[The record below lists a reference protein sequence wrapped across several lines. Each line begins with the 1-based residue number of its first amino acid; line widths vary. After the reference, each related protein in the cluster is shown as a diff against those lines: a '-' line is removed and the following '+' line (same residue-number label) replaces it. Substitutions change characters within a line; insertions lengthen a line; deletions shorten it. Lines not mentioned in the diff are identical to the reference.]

1 MVSKQLHIIMPVKD
15 SIEIAERAIRAIVA
29 SGHTVCVYD
38 DNSLQENAERLD
50 QIAKEKSIQV
60 VHISDLT
67 DHPSPNYRLVLQMAQ
82 EEALDKGKHLVI
94 VESDVIIQP
103 DTLNRMLA
111 KVEEGVGMVAAVT
124 IDENGEYKQIYRKYN
139 EVYKSKSPDELGKE
153 IEFSSVFPDVEELV
167 EEVSTEDD
175 APVEVIYR
183 CKKCGQILSADAKDC
198 WKCSSKEIEQVVE
211 EETKELKNTNNTKS
225 ILVEE
230 LIYEWIEYSFL
241 HSKMQYLCYCLLIY
255 R

>member
-1 MVSKQLHIIMPVKD
+1 MQACDLHIIMPVKD

-124 IDENGEYKQIYRKYN
+124 IDENSEYNFPYHYLRRLRYRFINRQTIATKKRFSFCCTLLTNELLHKADFHQLDPTKNWYDVTISHWSLALGLCNLLMLDNPVLHFPHASRPWKRLKY
-139 EVYKSKSPDELGKE
+139 
-153 IEFSSVFPDVEELV
+153 
-167 EEVSTEDD
+167 
-175 APVEVIYR
+175 
-183 CKKCGQILSADAKDC
+183 
-198 WKCSSKEIEQVVE
+198 
-211 EETKELKNTNNTKS
+211 TNP
-225 ILVEE
+225 
-230 LIYEWIEYSFL
+230 
-241 HSKMQYLCYCLLIY
+241 LLYYWRKITQK
-255 R
+255 RDRI

>member
-1 MVSKQLHIIMPVKD
+1 MQACDLHIIMPVKD

-124 IDENGEYKQIYRKYN
+124 IDENGEYNFPYHYLRRLRYRFINRQTIATKKRFSFCCTLLTNELLHKADFQQLDPTKNWYDVTISHWSLALGLRNLLMLNNPVLHFPHASRPWKRLKY
-139 EVYKSKSPDELGKE
+139 
-153 IEFSSVFPDVEELV
+153 
-167 EEVSTEDD
+167 
-175 APVEVIYR
+175 
-183 CKKCGQILSADAKDC
+183 
-198 WKCSSKEIEQVVE
+198 
-211 EETKELKNTNNTKS
+211 TNP
-225 ILVEE
+225 
-230 LIYEWIEYSFL
+230 
-241 HSKMQYLCYCLLIY
+241 LLYYWRKITQK
-255 R
+255 RDRI

>member
-1 MVSKQLHIIMPVKD
+1 MQACDLHIIMPVKD
-15 SIEIAERAIRAIVA
+15 SIEIAEKAIRAIVA

-124 IDENGEYKQIYRKYN
+124 IDENSEYNFPYHYLRRLRYRFINRQTFATKKRFSFCCTLLTNELLHKADFHQLDPTKNWYDVTISHWSLALGLCNLLMLDNPVLHFPHASRPWKRLKY
-139 EVYKSKSPDELGKE
+139 
-153 IEFSSVFPDVEELV
+153 
-167 EEVSTEDD
+167 
-175 APVEVIYR
+175 
-183 CKKCGQILSADAKDC
+183 
-198 WKCSSKEIEQVVE
+198 
-211 EETKELKNTNNTKS
+211 TNP
-225 ILVEE
+225 
-230 LIYEWIEYSFL
+230 
-241 HSKMQYLCYCLLIY
+241 LLYYWRKITQK
-255 R
+255 RDRI

>member
-1 MVSKQLHIIMPVKD
+1 MQECGLHIIMPVKD

-124 IDENGEYKQIYRKYN
+124 IDENGEYNFPYHYLRNLRYRFINRQTIATKKRFSFCCTLLTNELLHKADFQQLDPTKNWYDVTISHWSLALGLRNLLMLDNPVLHFPHASRPWKRLKY
-139 EVYKSKSPDELGKE
+139 
-153 IEFSSVFPDVEELV
+153 
-167 EEVSTEDD
+167 
-175 APVEVIYR
+175 
-183 CKKCGQILSADAKDC
+183 
-198 WKCSSKEIEQVVE
+198 
-211 EETKELKNTNNTKS
+211 TNP
-225 ILVEE
+225 
-230 LIYEWIEYSFL
+230 
-241 HSKMQYLCYCLLIY
+241 LLYYWRKITQK
-255 R
+255 RDRI

>member
-1 MVSKQLHIIMPVKD
+1 MQACDLHIIMPVKD
-15 SIEIAERAIRAIVA
+15 SIEIAEKAIRAIVA

-124 IDENGEYKQIYRKYN
+124 IDENGEYNFPYHYLRRLRYRFINRQTIATKKRFSFCCTLLTNELLHKADFQQFDPTKNWYDVTISHWSLALGLCNLLMLDNPVLHFPHASRPWKRLKY
-139 EVYKSKSPDELGKE
+139 
-153 IEFSSVFPDVEELV
+153 
-167 EEVSTEDD
+167 
-175 APVEVIYR
+175 
-183 CKKCGQILSADAKDC
+183 
-198 WKCSSKEIEQVVE
+198 
-211 EETKELKNTNNTKS
+211 TNP
-225 ILVEE
+225 
-230 LIYEWIEYSFL
+230 
-241 HSKMQYLCYCLLIY
+241 LLYYWRKITQK
-255 R
+255 RDRI